1 MIKQDASNQ
10 KINNQEKSNK
20 NNQGRR
26 IWEGLSISGK
36 QWVIAVIIFASLGTA
51 GLLVMKQIK
60 STWTSNES
68 KKAEEKVLHKGQIE
82 SIGDKVDSEAAWRYQ
97 QNEKIKKLQ
106 DGIYGIKQELT
117 KAISTNEQENLK
129 NKEASEVEMLKQEIA
144 SLRNL
149 IGGVASQNREGD
161 MGSIKPLIG
170 KKEQNIRKIKIEL
183 GSQSKG
189 EKVRNKED
197 TIPAGS
203 FAKAVL
209 LGGVDASTALTSSSD
224 PRPILI
230 RLMDRGTLPR
240 KFQSDL
246 KDCHIVGSGYGD
258 LSSERV
264 FARLEKLTCVERV
277 SGEIIETE
285 VAGYVTGEDGRAG
298 IKGIVVE
305 KGRGYLA
312 KSVLGGVLQGL
323 SGVFNPSQPAVI
335 NPIGAFVPKRSAGD
349 KFNEGM
355 MSGASGSMD
364 RLSKYYIDRAE
375 SIQPVIQIESGRIV
389 DVVFTEGADIGSSRI
404 KEKLSTKR
412 ENELNK
418 EANNSEY

>member
-1 MIKQDASNQ
+1 MTKQDTGNQ

-36 QWVIAVIIFASLGTA
+36 QWVIAVIIFASLGTG

-335 NPIGAFVPKRSAGD
+335 NPMGAFVPKKSTGD

-418 EANNSEY
+418 EVNNSEY

>member
-1 MIKQDASNQ
+1 MTKQDASNQ

-36 QWVIAVIIFASLGTA
+36 QWVIAVIIFAALGTA

-68 KKAEEKVLHKGQIE
+68 KKAEERVLHKGQIE

-106 DGIYGIKQELT
+106 DGIHGIKQELT
-117 KAISTNEQENLK
+117 RAISTNEQENLK
-129 NKEASEVEMLKQEIA
+129 SKEASEVEMLKQEIA

-161 MGSIKPLIG
+161 MGSIKPLIE

-183 GSQSKG
+183 GSQNKG

-335 NPIGAFVPKRSAGD
+335 NPMGAFVPKRSAGD

-389 DVVFTEGADIGSSRI
+389 DVVFTEGADIGSSRV

-418 EANNSEY
+418 EVNNSEY

>member
-1 MIKQDASNQ
+1 MKKQETSNQ
-10 KINNQEKSNK
+10 EK

-26 IWEGLSISGK
+26 IWEGLSVKGK
-36 QWVIAVIIFASLGTA
+36 QWVIAVIIFAILGTA
-51 GLLVMKQIK
+51 GLFIMKQMK
-60 STWTSNES
+60 STWTTNSN
-68 KKAEEKVLHKGQIE
+68 KKKEERVLHKGQIE

-97 QNEKIKKLQ
+97 QNSKIRDLQ
-106 DGIYGIKQELT
+106 DGIIGIKQELT
-117 KAISTNEQENLK
+117 KAIKENEEERER
-129 NKEASEVEMLKQEIA
+129 NKEISEVELLKQEVA

-149 IGGVASQNREGD
+149 IGGVASQNRVGATGE
-161 MGSIKPLIG
+161 IKQLVG

-183 GSQSKG
+183 GSQDKG
-189 EKVRNKED
+189 KKVRNKED

-203 FAKAVL
+203 FARAVL

-230 RLMDRGTLPR
+230 RLIDRGTLPR

-264 FARLEKLTCVERV
+264 FARLEKLTCIERV

-298 IKGIVVE
+298 IKGVVIE

-323 SGVFNPSQPAVI
+323 AGVFNPSQPAVI
-335 NPIGAFVPKRSAGD
+335 NPIGTFLPKKNTRD

-375 SIQPVIQIESGRIV
+375 SIQPIIQIESGRIV

-404 KEKLSTKR
+404 KEKLSIKR
-412 ENELNK
+412 ERELN
-418 EANNSEY
+418 EESGSE

>member
-1 MIKQDASNQ
+1 MTKHDTSNQ

-36 QWVIAVIIFASLGTA
+36 QWVIAVVIFASLGTA

-68 KKAEEKVLHKGQIE
+68 KKAEERVLHKGQIE

-97 QNEKIKKLQ
+97 QNDKIKKLQ
-106 DGIYGIKQELT
+106 DGIHGIKQELT
-117 KAISTNEQENLK
+117 KAISANEEESLK
-129 NKEASEVEMLKQEIA
+129 NKEASEVEMLKQEVA

-149 IGGVASQNREGD
+149 IGGVASQNRVGGNGE
-161 MGSIKPLIG
+161 IKPLVA
-170 KKEQNIRKIKIEL
+170 KMPNIRKIKIEL
-183 GSQSKG
+183 GSKSKG

-335 NPIGAFVPKRSAGD
+335 NPMGAFIPKRSTGD

>member
-1 MIKQDASNQ
+1 MTKQDASNQ
-10 KINNQEKSNK
+10 KINNQEKSNQDT

-26 IWEGLSISGK
+26 IWEGLSVSSK
-36 QWVIAVIIFASLGTA
+36 QWVIAVVIFAALGTA
-51 GLLVMKQIK
+51 GLFVMKQVK
-60 STWTSNES
+60 STWTSNS
-68 KKAEEKVLHKGQIE
+68 KKDEERVLHKGQIE

-97 QNEKIKKLQ
+97 QNDKIKKLQ
-106 DGIYGIKQELT
+106 DGILGIKQELT
-117 KAISTNEQENLK
+117 KAISANEEESLK
-129 NKEASEVEMLKQEIA
+129 NKEASEVEMLKQEVA

-149 IGGVASQNREGD
+149 IGGVASQERVGGNGE
-161 MGSIKPLIG
+161 IKPLVA
-170 KKEQNIRKIKIEL
+170 KMPNIRKIKIEL

-335 NPIGAFVPKRSAGD
+335 NPIGAFMPKRSTGD

-389 DVVFTEGADIGSSRI
+389 DVVFTEGADIGSSRV
-404 KEKLSTKR
+404 KERLSTKR

-418 EANNSEY
+418 EENNSK

>member
-1 MIKQDASNQ
+1 MTKQDASNQ

-36 QWVIAVIIFASLGTA
+36 QWVIAVVIFAALGTA

-389 DVVFTEGADIGSSRI
+389 DVVFTEGADIGSSRV

>member
-1 MIKQDASNQ
+1 MTKHDTSNQ

-36 QWVIAVIIFASLGTA
+36 QWVIAVVIFASLGTA

-68 KKAEEKVLHKGQIE
+68 KKAEERVLHKGQIE

-97 QNEKIKKLQ
+97 QNDKIKKLQ
-106 DGIYGIKQELT
+106 DGIHGIKQELT
-117 KAISTNEQENLK
+117 KAISANEEENLK

-144 SLRNL
+144 ALRNL
-149 IGGVASQNREGD
+149 IGGVASQKGVGENGE
-161 MGSIKPLIG
+161 IKPLVA
-170 KKEQNIRKIKIEL
+170 KMPNIRKIKIEL
-183 GSQSKG
+183 GSKSKG
-189 EKVRNKED
+189 ERVRNKED

-335 NPIGAFVPKRSAGD
+335 NPLGAFMPKKSTGD

-389 DVVFTEGADIGSSRI
+389 DVVFTEGAEIGSSRI
-404 KEKLSTKR
+404 KERLSTKR

-418 EANNSEY
+418 EENNSK

>member
-1 MIKQDASNQ
+1 MTKQDTSNQ

-20 NNQGRR
+20 NNQGQR
-26 IWEGLSISGK
+26 IWEGLSVSSK
-36 QWVIAVIIFASLGTA
+36 QWVIAVVIFASLGTA

-68 KKAEEKVLHKGQIE
+68 KKAEERVLHKGQIE

-106 DGIYGIKQELT
+106 DGIHGIKQELT
-117 KAISTNEQENLK
+117 KAISTNEQESLK
-129 NKEASEVEMLKQEIA
+129 SKEASEVEMLKQEIA

-161 MGSIKPLIG
+161 MEALKPLIG

-183 GSQSKG
+183 GSKSKG

-209 LGGVDASTALTSSSD
+209 LGGVDASTAITSSSD

-335 NPIGAFVPKRSAGD
+335 NPMGAFVPKRSAGD

-389 DVVFTEGADIGSSRI
+389 DVVFTEGADIGSSRV

-418 EANNSEY
+418 EVNNSEY